1 MLLFSRDFCARWLDC
16 CTLGTAGMMVNL
28 CGSIIRYAE
37 FVSAETSENSG
48 RNMRLWVSS
57 ASTPATFPLCTAV
70 YNIPTVHCCLQ
81 HSHCAALSPRGA
93 AQLATPNK
101 LLAAAVKL

>member
-70 YNIPTVHCCLQ
+70 YSIPTVQLCLP
-81 HSHCAALSPRGA
+81 AARPSWPH
-93 AQLATPNK
+93 QTSCW
-101 LLAAAVKL
+101 LLL